1 MIYNY
6 ILVFLM
12 SLIFSTRIINHHNHH
27 HIYDRFCGERPELEN
42 YIISPS
48 GNFKIHYN
56 NYYDGIEN
64 FSFEVGLAADSSRKV
79 IVEEMNFRSEVQDN
93 DGVYDIYIKQLPN
106 GSYGW
111 NCLESDNGSSWIE
124 IDDDYIGS
132 NYSTTGFDAMRIS
145 VAHEFFHAIQRS
157 YITNPGSISFFFE
170 LSSMWIEDLIYPDV
184 NDYINFSQIG
194 DDYFTNPTLYLD
206 QYNGYGLGLYGH
218 YLNNFFDST
227 IMQDIWNELS
237 NQIEPNVYE
246 AINHVLSFENS
257 SFPKTWIDFNSRNIF
272 NGMNEVDSIYYYPD
286 QILFEPIYLN
296 YFDIND
302 YFMPFN
308 DNFFTDNFIFSTN
321 SNNKSIDERSFNFN
335 ESLPAIVSFDSNQ
348 LNGYT
353 FLAIKTDSK
362 NEIIDISNQ
371 NYIDTFKDGDMIS
384 LLHTSE
390 ESFETITSSINKKN
404 ISESATVDIFP
415 NPIYSD
421 QITTLRIN
429 SEAQIN
435 ESTIEIYSISGQYI
449 KKINLDNFIHNSLI
463 YSEKDFKLFNKKMAN
478 NIYLLKIKFGNHSVT
493 KKIVYIR

>member
-1 MIYNY
+1 MQFKDH
-6 ILVFLM
+6 ILLILDQFL
-12 SLIFSTRIINHHNHH
+12 
-27 HIYDRFCGERPELEN
+27 
-42 YIISPS
+42 
-48 GNFKIHYN
+48 
-56 NYYDGIEN
+56 
-64 FSFEVGLAADSSRKV
+64 
-79 IVEEMNFRSEVQDN
+79 
-93 DGVYDIYIKQLPN
+93 
-106 GSYGW
+106 
-111 NCLESDNGSSWIE
+111 
-124 IDDDYIGS
+124 
-132 NYSTTGFDAMRIS
+132 
-145 VAHEFFHAIQRS
+145 
-157 YITNPGSISFFFE
+157 FFFE

-194 DDYFTNPTLYLD
+194 DDYFTNPTIHLD

-218 YLNNFFDST
+218 YLNNFFGSNV
-227 IMQDIWNELS
+227 MQDIWNELS

-371 NYIDTFKDGDMIS
+371 NYVDTFKDGDMIS
-384 LLHTSE
+384 LLYTSE

-449 KKINLDNFIHNSLI
+449 KKINLDNFIHNSFS

-478 NIYLLKIKFGNHSVT
+478 NIYLLKIKFGNHTIT
-493 KKIVYIR
+493 KKIVYLR